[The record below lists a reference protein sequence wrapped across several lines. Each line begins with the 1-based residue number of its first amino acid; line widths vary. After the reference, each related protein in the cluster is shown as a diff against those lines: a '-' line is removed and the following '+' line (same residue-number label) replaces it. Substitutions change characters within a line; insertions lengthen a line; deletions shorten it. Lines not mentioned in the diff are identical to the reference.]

1 MKRNFL
7 LFILIGIIALY
18 SNEVFAQWT
27 MSVLPNPPGVHGAL
41 PGRVN
46 TLYSDGSNIY
56 AGTLGGNLYF
66 SSDNGSS
73 WAYIDTG
80 LTTSDITA
88 IIMYNNT
95 LFVGAYGSGVFSSTD
110 NGKSWKSPDPSLTN
124 LNVYSFAVMDTNI
137 FVGTF
142 GGGVF
147 ISNNNGSSWAQVNNG
162 LSNKSVRT
170 LGIKGTRLYAGTWG
184 SGVFISDDQGAS
196 WTQSNLGINKL
207 FIYSIVS
214 DGPNVYMGN
223 DEGVYSSVNGGF
235 SWTLTSNGLTN
246 TYIRA
251 LIVIHPNLIVATS
264 GQGVF
269 ASLNSGGLWTPA
281 DSGLT
286 DGYTYC
292 LVVNGSTLFAG
303 ALDGEIWSR
312 PLSEVVT
319 AVNEKYKGSVVNNF
333 KLNQNYPNPFNPT
346 TTITYQIPH
355 SELVNIKIYDA
366 LGREIQTLVNE
377 NKNAGNYSI
386 SFNGVNLSSGI
397 YFYKLKAGNFTSIKK
412 MVLMK

>member
-66 SSDNGSS
+66 SSDNGSN

-110 NGKSWKSPDPSLTN
+110 NGKSWKSSDPSLTN
-124 LNVYSFAVMDTNI
+124 LNVYSFAVIDTNL

-147 ISNNNGSSWAQVNNG
+147 QSNNNGETWSEVNYG
-162 LSNKSVRT
+162 LANKNVRT
-170 LGIKGTRLYAGTWG
+170 LGVKDTRLYAGTWG
-184 SGVFISDDQGAS
+184 GGVYLSDDMGAS
-196 WTQSNLGINKL
+196 WTQSNKGINKL
-207 FIYSIVS
+207 FIYSVAA
-214 DGPNVYMGN
+214 DGSNVYLGN
-223 DEGVYSSVNGGF
+223 DDGVYISLDGGF
-235 SWTLTSNGLTN
+235 SWNLENNGLTN

-251 LIVIHPNLIVATS
+251 LIIIHPNLIVATS

-269 ASLNSGGLWTPA
+269 ASMNTGGLWTPA

-292 LVVNGSTLFAG
+292 LAVNGSTLFAG
-303 ALDGEIWSR
+303 ALDGEIWRR

-319 AVNEKYKGSVVNNF
+319 GIMEKYKGNIVKNF
-333 KLNQNYPNPFNPT
+333 KLDQNYPNPFNPS
-346 TTITYQIPH
+346 TTISYQIPQN
-355 SELVNIKIYDA
+355 EFVTLKVYDIT
-366 LGREIQTLVNE
+366 GRVIQTLVNE
-377 NKNAGNYSI
+377 NKSAGKYDIKFEGN
-386 SFNGVNLSSGI
+386 NLSSGI
-397 YFYKLKAGNFTSIKK
+397 YLFRLKAGEYTSIKK
-412 MVLMK
+412 MILMK